1 MDRINTASPERDNF
15 SNASKTYSDNVS
27 FTTKG
32 HDSIT
37 MDSVNIFITLLG
49 IVVIAATVLGN
60 LLAITAIATQ
70 RRLRK
75 VGNIFIVSL
84 AASDILV
91 GSLVTPIALIYQLFD
106 TWSFGVPLCDFWVS
120 LDVICCTASILN
132 LCLISYDRYNAIL
145 QPLKYAWKRT
155 VKRAMI
161 LVTAVWLYSICIA
174 IPPLFGWRL
183 SSTNTG
189 QCEVTQE
196 IGYTF
201 YSTFGAFYLPLAIM
215 IFFYFKIYIVTS
227 HRERIWVRGPGTSH
241 TIQRKNASNSS
252 TAASNSSTIYNPA
265 RLHRQKTS
273 IDEEL
278 IENYHK
284 ITQLVQASA
293 RSEGESSRVMPRR
306 SVSGENKIE
315 MNGIEPQT
323 IIRPRKWSL
332 RRKMYRQISNLT
344 SDSSGSTSTTGC
356 SESSQDVLTN
366 AKRISVSL
374 PPTVLEKEND
384 DWSDTPVSTEESP
397 DPTRSNSLLQ
407 PPKLD
412 CDTSSE
418 EKDPAHCET
427 ALAAKDTAKIVRKKK
442 KKISLSQEKRA
453 AKTLGIVMGCFVLC
467 WMPFFLVA
475 LIRPLCSSCEFHPVV
490 LQVVL
495 WLGYC
500 NSACNPVIYTFFNKD
515 FRYAFR
521 ALLCFK
527 GKSTSSL

>member
-1 MDRINTASPERDNF
+1 MDRLNTVSPGRDNLSNF
-15 SNASKTYSDNVS
+15 SKVYSDNIS
-27 FTTKG
+27 FTNNANNG
-32 HDSIT
+32 IT
-37 MDSVNIFITLLG
+37 MDPVNIFITLLG
-49 IVVIAATVLGN
+49 ILVIAATVLGN

-91 GSLVTPIALIYQLFD
+91 GSLVTPIALIYQLSN
-106 TWSFGVPLCDFWVS
+106 TWSFGTPLCDFWVS

-161 LVTAVWLYSICIA
+161 LVVVVWLYSICIA

-183 SSTNTG
+183 SSTDTG

-241 TIQRKNASNSS
+241 TIQRKNQSNSS
-252 TAASNSSTIYNPA
+252 TAASVSNTLYNPA

-273 IDEEL
+273 IDEDL

-293 RSEGESSRVMPRR
+293 RSEGESSRVLPKHTC
-306 SVSGENKIE
+306 SGENKVE
-315 MNGIEPQT
+315 LNGIDPQIT
-323 IIRPRKWSL
+323 RPRKWSL

-356 SESSQDVLTN
+356 SESSQDILMNV
-366 AKRISVSL
+366 KRMSASV
-374 PPTVLEKEND
+374 PPPVLEKEND
-384 DWSDTPVSTEESP
+384 EWSDTPVSTEESP

-407 PPKLD
+407 PPKMD

-427 ALAAKDTAKIVRKKK
+427 ALAANDTAQIVRKKK

-475 LIRPLCSSCEFHPVV
+475 LIRPLCGSCKFHPVV
-490 LQVVL
+490 LKVVL

-527 GKSTSSL
+527 GKNNTLL